1 MKVKITKKY
10 LVFPVNKEAAV
21 KKISFTLS
29 GEEVYCLNIRLDNL
43 LPDFSAYVD
52 VGRFMGEELE
62 LSVDPQMQLCF
73 TEAEEM
79 RFEDEYKEPLRPQIH
94 FSTKNGWNN
103 DPNGLVFMDG
113 RYHLFYQYNPCSPLW
128 NNMHWGHA
136 VSTDLLHW
144 QEKEA
149 ALFSEPQGTMFSG
162 SAIVDHKNLTG
173 LGSAEQKA
181 MLLYYTFT
189 AEPRPQC
196 LAYSIDSGKTFVK
209 YEGNPILPHVEA
221 YNRDPKVVW
230 CEELGCHVMALYLE
244 DDRYGLYRSDDLIS
258 WKPFQQI
265 SLSGDGECPDLF
277 CLRDS
282 EGKRRWVLMGASDKY
297 LVGEFK
303 KGQFIPLQSTRSLHY
318 GKINYAAQ
326 SFSDLPDDRVVR
338 IAWNRLRV
346 EGGRF
351 SQQMGFPTE
360 MSLEK
365 ISGEYFLRSRLIPE
379 IENLIETTDAYSDLE
394 LADTPVSLDV
404 AAAPLL
410 IRMRA
415 KRNTSFELKIFGGTI
430 RANPSH
436 NELFVQTSTALKE
449 PPRLSPLSVSGK
461 ETELTLLIDRCSLEL
476 FADDGKICLT
486 ERFVCDFNLP
496 YVAIAGEGRIQNI
509 EINTLKS
516 IWREK
521 Q

>member
-1 MKVKITKKY
+1 MKHKICKKY

-21 KKISFTLS
+21 KKVSFAIG

-43 LPDFSAYVD
+43 SPDFSAYVD
-52 VGRFMGEELE
+52 VSRFMGQEAE
-62 LSVDPQMQLCF
+62 LSVDPDMPLCF

-79 RFEDEYKEPLRPQIH
+79 YFEDEYKEPLRPQVH

-162 SAIVDHKNLTG
+162 SAIVDHRNLTG
-173 LGSAEQKA
+173 LGGAEQKA

-196 LAYSIDSGKTFVK
+196 LAYSTDSGETFIK
-209 YEGNPILPHVEA
+209 YEGNPILPHIEA

-230 CEELGCHVMALYLE
+230 CEETGCYVMALYLE
-244 DDRYGLYRSDDLIS
+244 DDRYGLYRSNDLIS
-258 WKPFQQI
+258 WKHFQQI
-265 SLSGDGECPDLF
+265 SLSGDSECPDLF
-277 CLRDS
+277 CLRDDD
-282 EGKRRWVLMGASDKY
+282 GRRRWVLMGASDKY

-303 KGQFIPLQSTRSLHY
+303 KGQFVPLQSTRSLHY

-346 EGGRF
+346 DGGRF

-360 MSLEK
+360 VTLEK
-365 ISGEYFLRSRLIPE
+365 LSGEYFLCARPISE
-379 IENLIETTDAYSDLE
+379 IDALVDSSQEWRDVQLSQE
-394 LADTPVSLDV
+394 LVRFDV

-410 IRMRA
+410 IRLKA
-415 KRNTSFELKIFGGTI
+415 KRDTSVTLTIFGGRI
-430 RANPSH
+430 RINPVA

-449 PPRLSPLSVSGK
+449 PPRLAPLSASGRD
-461 ETELTLLIDRCSLEL
+461 TELTLLIDRCSLEV

-486 ERFVCDFNLP
+486 ERFVCDYNLSQLTLK
-496 YVAIAGEGRIQNI
+496 GEGCVDYI
-509 EINTLKS
+509 EIKTLKS
-516 IWREK
+516 IWEERK
-521 Q
+521 